1 MAINVVFYSFSK
13 KDNSTK
19 QPTSGGTTLSCE
31 IKNQSSIMT
40 PYLIINTAISNPS
53 NLNYAYI
60 AAYNRYYWV
69 SDWSWDRGFWY
80 CNLTV
85 DVLATYKSQIGSS
98 TQFVIRA
105 ASSYNLAITDT
116 KYPALSYTQVTNL
129 SFEGLHTEFTNGGSF
144 IIGICNG
151 SSVESGGITYYGARY
166 TVMRQLMEFL
176 YGGTWMDASDITM
189 ALQKELVNPMQ
200 YIDSIRWYPFDI
212 PNSTDIS
219 MGSEEIHFGFWNSHI
234 TAPVLEADDTII
246 PFSQTIDVPSHPQ
259 ASRGTY
265 LNGSPYTRLMVD
277 CYGFG
282 QIPIDASVFAG
293 TNKLT
298 LSIGVDVMS
307 GIGRLSI
314 YAGTDPK
321 LIYRQFAPVGVDM
334 KIAQVTQGLIS
345 APAQVLSGAVAA
357 SYGNYLGFGAG
368 LVSALESLMPQ
379 IATSGTVGAKS
390 AYVNAP
396 TLIISRNSLPAEDIA
411 NLGRPLCAPTVINT
425 LSGYIQCENVEID
438 LIATRDEAT
447 AIRGY
452 LEGGFFYE

>member
-69 SDWSWDRGFWY
+69 TDWSWDRGFWY

-129 SFEGLHTEFTNGGSF
+129 SFESLHTDFTNGGSF

-166 TVMRQLMEFL
+166 TVMNQLMNFL

-212 PNSTDIS
+212 PNSTAIT

-234 TAPVLEADDTII
+234 TAPVLDVSDTII
-246 PFSQTIDVPSHPQ
+246 PFAQTIDVPSHPQ
-259 ASRGTY
+259 VSRGTY

>member
-31 IKNQSSIMT
+31 IKNQSSILT

-60 AAYNRYYWV
+60 AAYGRYYWV
-69 SDWSWDRGFWY
+69 TDWSWDRGFWY

-98 TQFVIRA
+98 NQFVIRA
-105 ASSYNLAITDT
+105 ASSYNLAIADS
-116 KYPALSYTQVTNL
+116 KYPALSYTQVTNVP
-129 SFEGLHTEFTNGGSF
+129 FESLHTAFTNGGSF

-166 TVMRQLMEFL
+166 TVMRQLMDFL
-176 YGGTWMDASDITM
+176 YGGTWMDASDITTQ
-189 ALQKELVNPMQ
+189 LQKELINPIQ

-212 PNSTDIS
+212 PNSTSIS
-219 MGSEEIHFGFWNSHI
+219 MGSEKIHFGFWNSHI
-234 TAPVLEADDTII
+234 TAPVLQAADTVL
-246 PFSQTIDVPSHPQ
+246 PFTQTIDIPSHPQ
-259 ASRGTY
+259 VARGTY
-265 LNGSPYTRLMVD
+265 LNGSPYTRLLLD

-282 QIPIDASVFAG
+282 QIPLDASIFAG

-298 LSIGVDVMS
+298 LAIGVDAMS
-307 GIGRLSI
+307 GVGRISI

-321 LIYRQFAPVGVDM
+321 LIYRAFAPVGVEM
-334 KIAQVTQGLIS
+334 KIGQTTQGLIS
-345 APAQVLSGAVAA
+345 APLQVMVGGAGL
-357 SYGNYLGFGAG
+357 SYGNVIGFGAG
-368 LVSALESLMPQ
+368 LVSGLESLMPQ
-379 IATSGTVGAKS
+379 LATQGSVGAKS
-390 AYVNAP
+390 AYTNAP
-396 TLIISRNSLPAEDIA
+396 TLIIERCSLPAEDIT

-438 LIATRDEAT
+438 MAATRDEAT